1 MQARIHAAGD
11 GRKLEVLGNTMIEK
25 AGSADLSGGAA
36 VLVMSVEPHLG
47 PPAHVHDEAD
57 EFFFVLEGEIDV
69 WVGERH
75 AKLSAGMS
83 ATLPRG
89 IGHRFDNLGARPAK
103 VLLVVTPAAGA
114 AFFDDLDRERPQL
127 PREFDKVVRAL
138 ERHDIRLAA

>member
-1 MQARIHAAGD
+1 MQARIHTAAE
-11 GRKLEVLGNTMIEK
+11 GRKLEVLGNAMIEK
-25 AGSADLSGGAA
+25 AGSADLSGGAS
-36 VLVMSVEPHLG
+36 VLVMSVEPRLG
-47 PPAHVHDEAD
+47 PPAHVHADAD

-69 WVGERH
+69 WVGARH

-89 IGHRFDNLGARPAK
+89 VAHRFDNPGTRAAK
-103 VLLVVTPAAGA
+103 VLVVVTPASGA
-114 AFFDDLDRERPQL
+114 AFFDELDRERPEL